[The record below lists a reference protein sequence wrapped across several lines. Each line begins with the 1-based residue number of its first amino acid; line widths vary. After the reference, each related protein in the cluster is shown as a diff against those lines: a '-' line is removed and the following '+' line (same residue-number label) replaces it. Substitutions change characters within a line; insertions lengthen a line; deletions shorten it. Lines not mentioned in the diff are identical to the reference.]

1 MRKQLN
7 TIMDTFYIDSLDQIN
22 AVAAE
27 FLSKYEK
34 ERVFAFYGPMGVG
47 KTTFVK
53 ALCKE
58 LNVEDT
64 VNSPSFAIVNEYHTP
79 ADEIVYHFDFY
90 RLKEEEEAYDMGY
103 EDYLYS
109 GHYNMIEW
117 PEKIAT
123 LLPEGRLDLNLE
135 ELADGRRKLTVL
147 KQ

>member
-1 MRKQLN
+1 
-7 TIMDTFYIDSLDQIN
+7 MDTFYIDSLDNIN

-27 FLSKYEK
+27 ILFKYK
-34 ERVFAFYGPMGVG
+34 NERVFTFQGPMGVG

-53 ALCKE
+53 ALCEE
-58 LNVEDT
+58 LEVEDT
-64 VNSPSFAIVNEYHTP
+64 VNSPSFAIVNEYHAP
-79 ADEIVYHFDFY
+79 EDKIVYHFDFY

-117 PEKIAT
+117 PEKIAS
-123 LLPEGRLDLNLE
+123 LLPAGRLELQLE
-135 ELADGRRKLTVL
+135 ELDDGRRKLSVL

>member
-1 MRKQLN
+1 
-7 TIMDTFYIDSLDQIN
+7 MDTFYIDSLENIK
-22 AVAAE
+22 AVAAD
-27 FLSKYEK
+27 FLSKYKE

-53 ALCKE
+53 ALCEE
-58 LNVEDT
+58 LRVEDT

-79 ADEIVYHFDFY
+79 EDSIVYHFDFY

-117 PEKIAT
+117 PEKIAS
-123 LLPEGRLDLNLE
+123 LLPQGRLELKLE
-135 ELADGRRKLTVL
+135 ELEDGRRKLTVL

>member
-1 MRKQLN
+1 
-7 TIMDTFYIDSLDQIN
+7 MDTFYIDSLDNIN

-27 FLSKYEK
+27 ILFKYK
-34 ERVFAFYGPMGVG
+34 NERVFTFQGPMGVG

-53 ALCKE
+53 ALCEE
-58 LNVEDT
+58 LEVEDT
-64 VNSPSFAIVNEYHTP
+64 VNSPSFAIVNEYHAP
-79 ADEIVYHFDFY
+79 EDKIIYHFDFY

-117 PEKIAT
+117 PEKIAS
-123 LLPEGRLDLNLE
+123 LLPAGRLELQLE
-135 ELADGRRKLTVL
+135 ELDDGRRKLSVL